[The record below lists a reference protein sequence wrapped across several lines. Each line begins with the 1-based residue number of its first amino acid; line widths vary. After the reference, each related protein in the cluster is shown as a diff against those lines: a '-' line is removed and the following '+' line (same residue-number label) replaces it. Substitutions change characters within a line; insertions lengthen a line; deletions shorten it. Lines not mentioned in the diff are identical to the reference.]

1 MKLYSYMR
9 VTVTCSGVYAMH
21 EVLIRFRFIDCD
33 KTIECALD
41 ERLSFRE
48 NFQLLEKISDIN
60 CMNIAIYD
68 PEKKIFLNEDLPLKQ
83 FNICR
88 FILLYVFSI

>member
-1 MKLYSYMR
+1 MKHCLYMQE
-9 VTVTCSGVYAMH
+9 TATCSGALSMH
-21 EVLIRFRFIDCD
+21 EILIRFRFIDTD

-48 NFQLLEKISDIN
+48 NFKLLEKISDIN
-60 CMNIAIYD
+60 CEDIAIYD
-68 PEKKIFLNEDLPLKQ
+68 PEKKIFLDEDLPLKR

-88 FILLYVFSI
+88 FILLYVFNI